1 MASIRLKFRAHSD
14 NTKEGALYFQV
25 IHDRVV
31 KQIKTDYRIY
41 EYEWDK
47 QESDI
52 VRGFSLS
59 GIRDEALKVIRDKV
73 AWKRRTLE
81 HVIKSLESDGKT
93 YCADDIIKRYKAIA
107 ADQTTV
113 FEYIKRQSERMKK
126 LGRVRTGETYRQTL
140 RSFMKFRKG
149 VDLYFDMLDADI
161 VEQYESYMRAN
172 SLSRNTTSFYMRIL
186 RCIYNRAVE
195 DGLTQQTDPFKR
207 VYTGVDKT
215 AKRAISLKE
224 IKRIKELDLTDKP
237 DLNYARDLFLFSFYT
252 RGMSFI
258 DLAYLRKRD
267 LSNGYITYIRKK
279 TRQQLTIRWERS
291 MQEIIDKYPQNPTQ
305 YLLPIITHQDGTER
319 KQYLNKILFV
329 NRKLKQIARLAKIP
343 TPLTMYVSRHSW
355 ASIAKSKNVP
365 LSVISEGMGH
375 DNEETTRIYLAS
387 IQTNQIDDVNSRI
400 LKEL

>member
-1 MASIRLKFRAHSD
+1 MTSIKLKFRAHTD

-47 QESDI
+47 QEGDI

-59 GIRDEALKVIRDKV
+59 EIRNEALKVIRDKV
-73 AWKRRTLE
+73 AWKRRKLE
-81 HVIKSLESDGKT
+81 RVIKSLESDGKT
-93 YCADDIIKRYKAIA
+93 YSADDIIKRYKATA
-107 ADQTTV
+107 SDQTTV

-149 VDLYFDMLDADI
+149 VDLYFDMLDADM
-161 VEQYESYMRAN
+161 VEQYESFMRSN
-172 SLSRNTTSFYMRIL
+172 NLSRNTTSFYIRIL

-195 DGLTQQTDPFKR
+195 DGLVRQTDPFKR

-224 IKRIKELDLTDKP
+224 IKRIKELDLSDKP
-237 DLNYARDLFLFSFYT
+237 ALDYARDLFLFSFYT

-279 TRQQLTIRWERS
+279 TGQQLTIRWERS
-291 MQEIIDKYPQNPTQ
+291 MQEIIDKYPQTPTQ
-305 YLLPIITHQDGTER
+305 YLLPIITRQDGTER
-319 KQYLNKILFV
+319 RQYLNKILFV
-329 NRKLKQIARLAKIP
+329 NRKLKQIARLAKIS

-387 IQTNQIDDVNSRI
+387 IQTNQIDEANSRI